1 MWDNHHTLQL
11 LANLLFALAALAATY
26 TIGSWAVNSS
36 VFPLKEVS
44 VSGSSINTSGGELKH
59 VTREQ
64 IDKVVR
70 SKIAGNFLTVD
81 LDATRDAFE
90 KLPWVRVAGVR
101 RHWPQSLEVTLEEHV
116 AVARW
121 GNEALVNTHGEVFD
135 GAAITRDGELPV
147 FTGPPE
153 SSFDVARQ
161 YAAFSKLLQPLRQNI
176 VQLNLSPR
184 RAWRIHLENGTVLEL
199 GRDQMEARLARYVL
213 AYDRSLAQ
221 LNQQLSYVDL
231 RYSNGFAVRM
241 PEASQQEPRK
251 PNLKKAA

>member
-44 VSGSSINTSGGELKH
+44 VSGSGINTSGGELKH

-70 SKIAGNFLTVD
+70 RKIAGNFLTVD

-176 VQLNLSPR
+176 VQLHLSPR

-231 RYSNGFAVRM
+231 RYSNGFAVRI

>member
-36 VFPLKEVS
+36 VFPLKQVS
-44 VSGSSINTSGGELKH
+44 VSGINSGNGELRH

-64 IDKVVR
+64 INNVVR
-70 SKIAGNFLTVD
+70 DRVTGNFLSVD

-135 GAAITRDGELPV
+135 GAAITLDRALPV

-161 YAAFSKLLQPLRQNI
+161 YAAFSKLLQPLRQHI
-176 VQLNLSPR
+176 VQLHLSPR

>member
-11 LANLLFALAALAATY
+11 LANLLLALVALAATY

-44 VSGSSINTSGGELKH
+44 VSGSGINTSGGELKH

-70 SKIAGNFLTVD
+70 SKIVGNFLTVD

-90 KLPWVRVAGVR
+90 KLPWVRVADVR
-101 RHWPQSLEVTLEEHV
+101 RHWPQTLEVTLEEHV

-135 GAAITRDGELPV
+135 DAAITRDGELPV

-153 SSFDVARQ
+153 SSFGVARQ

-176 VQLNLSPR
+176 VQLHLSPR

-199 GRDQMEARLARYVL
+199 GRTQMEARLARYVL

-221 LNQQLSYVDL
+221 LNQQLAYVDL

>member
-1 MWDNHHTLQL
+1 MWHNHHTLHL
-11 LANLLFALAALAATY
+11 LANLLFALAAIAATY
-26 TIGSWAVNSS
+26 TIGSWVVNSS
-36 VFPLKEVS
+36 VFPLKQVS
-44 VSGSSINTSGGELKH
+44 VSGINSGNGELKH
-59 VTREQ
+59 VIREQ

-121 GNEALVNTHGEVFD
+121 GSEALVNTHGEVFD
-135 GAAITRDGELPV
+135 GTVTTVEGGLPV
-147 FTGPPE
+147 FIGPPE
-153 SSFDVARQ
+153 SSFDMARQ
-161 YAAFSKLLQPLRQNI
+161 YAAFSRLLQPLRQNI
-176 VQLNLSPR
+176 AQLNLSPR

-221 LNQQLSYVDL
+221 LNQQLAYVDL

-241 PEASQQEPRK
+241 PETSQQEPRK

>member
-1 MWDNHHTLQL
+1 MWDNHHTLHL
-11 LANLLFALAALAATY
+11 LANLLFAMVALAATY

-36 VFPLKEVS
+36 VFPLKQVS
-44 VSGSSINTSGGELKH
+44 VSGINNSNGELRH
-59 VTREQ
+59 VTWEQ

-101 RHWPQSLEVTLEEHV
+101 RHWPQTLEVTLEEHV

-121 GNEALVNTHGEVFD
+121 GSEALVNTHGEVFD
-135 GAAITRDGELPV
+135 GAVTTVEGELPV
-147 FTGPPE
+147 FIGPPE

-161 YAAFSKLLQPLRQNI
+161 YAAFGKLLQPLRQNI
-176 VQLNLSPR
+176 AQLNLSPR

-221 LNQQLSYVDL
+221 LNQQLAYVDL

-251 PNLKKAA
+251 LNLKKAA

>member
-1 MWDNHHTLQL
+1 MWDNHHTLHL
-11 LANLLFALAALAATY
+11 LANLLFALVALAAAY
-26 TIGSWAVNSS
+26 AIGSWAVSSS
-36 VFPLKEVS
+36 VFPLKQVS
-44 VSGSSINTSGGELKH
+44 VSGINNSNGELRH

-101 RHWPQSLEVTLEEHV
+101 RHWPQTLEVTLEEHV

-121 GNEALVNTHGEVFD
+121 GSEALVNTHGEVFD
-135 GAAITRDGELPV
+135 GAVTAVEGGLPV
-147 FTGPPE
+147 FIGPPE

-161 YAAFSKLLQPLRQNI
+161 YAAFGKLLQPLRQNI
-176 VQLNLSPR
+176 AQLNLSPR

-213 AYDRSLAQ
+213 AYGRSLAQ
-221 LNQQLSYVDL
+221 LNQQLAYVDL

-251 PNLKKAA
+251 LNLKKAA

>member
-36 VFPLKEVS
+36 VFPLKQVS
-44 VSGSSINTSGGELKH
+44 VNGINSDNGELKH

-64 IDKVVR
+64 INSVVH
-70 SKIAGNFLTVD
+70 SKIVGNFLSVD
-81 LDATRDAFE
+81 LDAMRAAFE

-101 RHWPQSLEVTLEEHV
+101 RHWPQTLEVTLEEHV

-121 GNEALVNTHGEVFD
+121 GSEALVNTHGEVFD
-135 GAAITRDGELPV
+135 GAVTTVEGGLPV
-147 FTGPPE
+147 FIGPPE

-161 YAAFSKLLQPLRQNI
+161 YAAFSKLLQPLQQNI
-176 VQLNLSPR
+176 TQLNLSPR
-184 RAWRIHLENGTVLEL
+184 RAWRIHLESGTVLEL

-221 LNQQLSYVDL
+221 LDQQLSYVDL

-241 PEASQQEPRK
+241 PEALQQEPRK
-251 PNLKKAA
+251 LNLKKAA